1 MNRHSESQLD
11 WRCFFFL
18 KLSDLEHPEKVSETA
33 QCSTSNI
40 LYMEIN
46 EIIKSGNNVMLVVSS
61 NDLLRFADT
70 IVQRALENHAN
81 EETQQRKEDEDEEKF
96 LTRKEVKSI
105 FDVCDSTLWS
115 WHKHGLLCHRKFGRK
130 CVYALSDIRRF
141 MNDHVEKD
149 TAAGYV
155 KWHEVK
161 ANIPE

>member
-1 MNRHSESQLD
+1 
-11 WRCFFFL
+11 
-18 KLSDLEHPEKVSETA
+18 
-33 QCSTSNI
+33 
-40 LYMEIN
+40 MELN

-70 IVQRALENHAN
+70 IIQRALENNAN
-81 EETQQRKEDEDEEKF
+81 EETQQRKEDEEKF

-115 WHKHGLLCHRKFGRK
+115 WHKHALLCHRKFGRK

-161 ANIPE
+161 ANLPD

>member
-1 MNRHSESQLD
+1 MNSHSESQLD
-11 WRCFFFL
+11 WLCFFFL
-18 KLSDLEHPEKVSETA
+18 KLSDLEHPENLVRQRSVF
-33 QCSTSNI
+33 TSNI
-40 LYMEIN
+40 AYMELN

-70 IVQRALENHAN
+70 IVQKALENHAN
-81 EETQQRKEDEDEEKF
+81 EETQQRKEDEAEEKF

-161 ANIPE
+161 ANMPE

>member
-1 MNRHSESQLD
+1 
-11 WRCFFFL
+11 
-18 KLSDLEHPEKVSETA
+18 
-33 QCSTSNI
+33 
-40 LYMEIN
+40 MEIN

-81 EETQQRKEDEDEEKF
+81 EETQQRKEDEAEEKF

-161 ANIPE
+161 ANIPD

>member
-1 MNRHSESQLD
+1 MR
-11 WRCFFFL
+11 
-18 KLSDLEHPEKVSETA
+18 K
-33 QCSTSNI
+33 
-40 LYMEIN
+40 
-46 EIIKSGNNVMLVVSS
+46 
-61 NDLLRFADT
+61 
-70 IVQRALENHAN
+70 
-81 EETQQRKEDEDEEKF
+81 TQQRKEDEAEEKF

-161 ANIPE
+161 ANLPE

>member
-1 MNRHSESQLD
+1 MNRHSESQLN

-33 QCSTSNI
+33 QCFTSNI
-40 LYMEIN
+40 PYMELN

-61 NDLLRFADT
+61 GDLLRFADT
-70 IVQRALENHAN
+70 IVQKVLENQAN
-81 EETQQRKEDEDEEKF
+81 DETQQRKEDEAEEKF

-161 ANIPE
+161 ANLPD

>member
-1 MNRHSESQLD
+1 MNRHSESQLN

-18 KLSDLEHPEKVSETA
+18 KLSDLEHPEKLVRQRSVLPLLY
-33 QCSTSNI
+33 TS
-40 LYMEIN
+40 MELN

-70 IVQRALENHAN
+70 IVQKALENHAN
-81 EETQQRKEDEDEEKF
+81 EETQQRKEDEAEEKF

-161 ANIPE
+161 ANMPE